1 MYAQQFNAVVSRC
14 IQTRINEG
22 VRYED
27 LSFGE
32 FTGYAVAVSLAIEFL
47 EGLAF
52 SCQVQLETR
61 DFKVEASSDLN
72 GWEHGLELYCRIR
85 DLLFQ
90 TIEEVGLVTTTAL
103 RQQRLRMWV
112 AAVSLATLFSLVPLY
127 VLAK

>member
-1 MYAQQFNAVVSRC
+1 LYAQQFNAVVSRC

-52 SCQVQLETR
+52 S